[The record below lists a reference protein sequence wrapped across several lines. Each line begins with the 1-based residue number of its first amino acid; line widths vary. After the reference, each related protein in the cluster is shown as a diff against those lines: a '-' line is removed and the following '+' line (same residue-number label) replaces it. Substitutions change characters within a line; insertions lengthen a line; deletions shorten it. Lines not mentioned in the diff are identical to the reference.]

1 MEKLGIPTVTI
12 TTDKFLFTS
21 KTLAMTDGLP
31 SLSLVAVQHPLE
43 LLTQAEV
50 ESKAE
55 GAFDEIM
62 KAATD
67 PKTGVTPLRKATAAP
82 QKVYPAE
89 TIRFKGS
96 IEDIND
102 HFFEKGWATGIP
114 IIPPTKASV
123 ARMLAGT
130 RRSPDEVLW
139 EIPPRGGNLT
149 VELVA
154 IHAVM
159 AGARPEYMPV
169 LIAVI
174 EAMRE
179 DALDWRSAVTTTPK
193 WPVIVL
199 NGPIIK
205 ELGIACDT
213 GTGGPGFRPNN
224 AIGFTIGLIT
234 NIVGGLKYPTPNM
247 APVGMGAEFVPA
259 VMGENEE
266 AIPEGW
272 DPLHVEMGFQRTDSV
287 VSVKVCR
294 GFNLLGENG
303 QSLVDMLSGY
313 AKTLG
318 WCRTPFDASEMFLI
332 LPPLA
337 AGLFAREGWT
347 KGAIREFLWE
357 NARVPIKSW
366 KRKYPKDA
374 LVATLQYKDFCEKYG
389 PITPDTPVPPVDSPE
404 KWKLLVTG
412 GSSPHAFYYQGAQG
426 RMVSKLITK

>member
-31 SLSLVAVQHPLE
+31 SLSLVAVKHPLE
-43 LLTQAEV
+43 LLTRAEI
-50 ESKAE
+50 EAKAD
-55 GAFDEIM
+55 GAFNEIL

-67 PKTGVTPLRKATAAP
+67 PKPSSSSPKKSTATS

-96 IEDIND
+96 IEDMNNYL
-102 HFFEKGWATGIP
+102 FEKGWATGIP
-114 IIPPTKASV
+114 ILPPTKASV
-123 ARMLAGT
+123 ARMLSGT
-130 RRSPDEVLW
+130 RRNPDEVLW
-139 EIPPRGGNLT
+139 VIPPRGGHLT

-154 IHAVM
+154 VHAAM

-169 LIAVI
+169 IISII
-174 EAMRE
+174 EALRE
-179 DALDWRSAVTTTPK
+179 DAMDWRSAVTTTPK

-205 ELGIACDT
+205 ELDIAFET
-213 GTGGPGFRPNN
+213 GTGGPGYKANN
-224 AIGFTIGLIT
+224 SIGFTIGLIL

-247 APVGMGAEFVPA
+247 APIGMGSEFVPA
-259 VMGENEE
+259 VMGENEDG
-266 AIPEGW
+266 IPEGW
-272 DPLHVEMGFQRTDSV
+272 EPLHVEMGYKKTDSV
-287 VSVKVCR
+287 VSVKICR

-303 QSLVDMLSGY
+303 QSMTDMLSGY
-313 AKTLG
+313 AKTLA

-332 LPPLA
+332 VPPQA
-337 AGLFAREGWT
+337 AGLLAREGWT
-347 KGAIREFLWE
+347 KAKIREYLWE
-357 NARVPIKSW
+357 NARCPIKYW

-374 LVATLQYKDFCEKYG
+374 MAATLQNTEFCKKYG

-404 KWKLLVTG
+404 KWKFLVTG
-412 GSSPHAFYYQGAQG
+412 GPSSHAFYYQGAQG
-426 RMVSKLITK
+426 RMVSKLITR